1 MDYKSGLSTTTGSVA
16 AQGSG
21 SAGFALDHLTVVD
34 ANPEELVEIA
44 EAEGFRAICLFM
56 ESMAALPQMP
66 QFSLYDSPEAQR
78 ELRTMLEGSGV
89 GLDVAY
95 PFTLSRRSEPDDF
108 RRGLECAAFLGA
120 QFANALVYDREPE
133 RRLEQFAS
141 FCALADEFELGV
153 VLEFFP
159 GSAVRSLA
167 EGLDLVTSV
176 QRPREVGLNV
186 DLLHL
191 MRSGGSVQELCAAPP
206 DYILFGQLCDGLLEC
221 DVAARDHEASMQRLL
236 PGRGEFDVKGF
247 HDALPDHCRV
257 SVEIPQESSIRAGTS
272 PHSRARTALDTV
284 RCALEG

>member
-1 MDYKSGLSTTTGSVA
+1 MIEQ
-16 AQGSG
+16 QGG
-21 SAGFALDHLTVVD
+21 REGGPRLPHELAGANFGLDHLTVVD
-34 ANPEELVEIA
+34 ATPSELAKVA
-44 EAEGFRAICLFM
+44 EATGFSAVCLFM
-56 ESMAALPQMP
+56 ESMAALPRMP
-66 QFSLYDSPEAQR
+66 QFSLYDSPEAKR
-78 ELRTMLEGSGV
+78 ELRTILEGSGV
-89 GLDVAY
+89 RLDVAY

-120 QFANALVYDREPE
+120 RFANALVYDREPE

-141 FCALADEFELGV
+141 FCALADEFELGA

-176 QRPREVGLNV
+176 QRRHEVGLNV

-221 DVAARDHEASMQRLL
+221 DVASRDHEASMQRLL

-247 HDALPDHCRV
+247 HDALPTHCPV
-257 SVEIPQESSIRAGTS
+257 SLEIPQESSIRAGAS
-272 PHSRARTALDTV
+272 LHSRARTALDAA
-284 RCALEG
+284 RCTLEG